1 MGAVGAAEWG
11 GYTVKSS
18 DALHYHISLDK
29 SGIDPDQRTWT
40 GPKAKGVDTD
50 VIM

>member
-1 MGAVGAAEWG
+1 MVHSIAINNPL
-11 GYTVKSS
+11 TQS
-18 DALHYHISLDK
+18 DHANSLDK

>member
-1 MGAVGAAEWG
+1 MVHSTEKNNPLAQ
-11 GYTVKSS
+11 S
-18 DALHYHISLDK
+18 DQADSLDK

-40 GPKAKGVDTD
+40 GSKAKGVDTD

>member
-1 MGAVGAAEWG
+1 MVHSTAKNNPLAQ
-11 GYTVKSS
+11 S
-18 DALHYHISLDK
+18 DHDDSLDK
-29 SGIDPDQRTWT
+29 SGIDPDQRRWT